1 MRFATLL
8 IVLLIFGNSFAQNFT
23 PFNFDSPTRFR
34 EVVNPSNDDYFFFA
48 YDSTHNGAS
57 IQLKQY
63 LKKSNYF
70 DFSNNPNCVSWGG
83 PPHPLADTTWLGQ
96 KIEYDTA
103 NQILLLQNDSSEVLS
118 FDFSIN
124 LGDSSVFY
132 SNGAFKYFIRFDGVG
147 NELIIDSTDSVKKFS
162 IWKYDLS
169 DNLLPSVLNGFE
181 LKLSDNYGLI
191 SLFDVTNFPGMEVP
205 LQLMGHA
212 NPSIG
217 YYQMTYDELY
227 PWQAGD
233 TLEYRGIHPITGSFG
248 QHYTS
253 SHIVLVI
260 DNRVETADSVFIYST
275 TENQVDEI
283 PGTAPV
289 YPPFYNITVPS
300 LLAFKKGEPII
311 LQPQDSYTTAATMI
325 TFDSVLMCGNRG
337 QLFIDESWNL
347 YCDSCNCWVPYDG
360 NGTDALRK
368 KYTAGLGVTYQR
380 IQRYGNWSDF
390 RTAELIYSN
399 VNGIQCGTF
408 VPLSVPSQTLDAQSS
423 ELVQIVDVLGRVVEQ
438 EKEGELYI
446 YQYSDGTSEKKVFVE

>member
-8 IVLLIFGNSFAQNFT
+8 IVLLIFSNSFAQNFT
-23 PFNFDSPTRFR
+23 PFNFDSPKRFQ
-34 EVVNPSNDDYFFFA
+34 EVANPSNDDYFFFA
-48 YDSTHNGAS
+48 CDSTHNGT
-57 IQLKQY
+57 IITLKQY
-63 LKKSNYF
+63 LQKSVYL
-70 DFSNNPNCVSWGG
+70 DYTNNPNCNSWGG

-96 KIEYDTA
+96 KIEYDTT
-103 NQILLLQNDSSEVLS
+103 NQILSLQNDSSEVLS
-118 FDFSIN
+118 FDFGLN

-132 SNGAFKYFIRFDGVG
+132 ANGSFKYFIRFDGVG
-147 NELIIDSTDSVKKFS
+147 NELIIDSTDNVKNFS

-169 DNLLPSVLNGFE
+169 DNLLPSVLNGFA
-181 LKLSDNYGLI
+181 LKLSESYGLV
-191 SLFDVTNFPGMEVP
+191 SMFDITNFPLMEVP
-205 LQLMGHA
+205 LQLMGHT

-227 PWQAGD
+227 PWQAVD
-233 TLEYRGIHPITGSFG
+233 TLEYRGTNPIMGSSG
-248 QHYTS
+248 QHYTL
-253 SHIVLVI
+253 SHKVMII
-260 DNRVETADSVFIYST
+260 NNRIETADSVFIYST

-283 PGTAPV
+283 PGSAPL
-289 YPPFYNITVPS
+289 YPPSFNISMASVF
-300 LLAFKKGEPII
+300 AFKKGEPVI
-311 LQPQDSYTTAATMI
+311 LQPQNSYTTAATAI
-325 TFDSVLMCGNRG
+325 TFDSVQMCGNRG
-337 QLFIDESWNL
+337 QLFIDESWSV

-399 VNGIQCGTF
+399 VNGIQCGTY
-408 VPLSVPSQTLDAQSS
+408 VPLSVSSLTLDLQSS
-423 ELVQIVDVLGRVVEQ
+423 ELLRVVDILGRVVEQ